1 MEGAFLVEISK
12 KIKECRTE
20 KRFTAQELADR
31 SGVTKGLISQIEN
44 GRTIPS
50 LPVLFSII
58 KSLEVNVGDFFAE
71 IAAHAEPEPVIVRK
85 KDAYENFSKEDAVGF
100 FYQRIMVRNVPQ
112 STVDIVLLRLE
123 PGSSRPKVETEAF
136 EYKYIISGK
145 VAYQIN
151 GHSYVL
157 EAGDSL
163 FFDGRLP
170 HVPQTIGEEPAIMLI
185 VYFFK
190 QE

>member
-1 MEGAFLVEISK
+1 MEGAFLLEISK
-12 KIKECRTE
+12 KIKKHRTD
-20 KRFTAQELADR
+20 KRLTVQELADR

-44 GRTIPS
+44 GRSIPS

-58 KSLEVNVGDFFAE
+58 KSLEVAIGDFFAE
-71 IAAHAEPEPVIVRK
+71 IASDAEPAPVIVRK
-85 KDAYENFSKEDAVGF
+85 KGEYESFQKEDAVGF
-100 FYQRIMVRNVPQ
+100 FYQRILTRNMADA
-112 STVDIVLLRLE
+112 TVDIVLLRLE

-145 VAYQIN
+145 VEYQIN

-157 EAGDSL
+157 EEGDSL

-170 HVPQTIGEEPAIMLI
+170 HVPHTIGDAPAIMLI
-185 VYFFK
+185 VYFFE